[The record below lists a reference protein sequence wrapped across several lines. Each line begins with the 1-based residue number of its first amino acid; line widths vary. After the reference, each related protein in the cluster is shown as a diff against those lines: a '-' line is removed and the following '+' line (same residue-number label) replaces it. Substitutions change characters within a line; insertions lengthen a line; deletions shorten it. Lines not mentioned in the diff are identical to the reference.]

1 MLLGMGNTEHPWPAI
16 LRLVAHQLRLPTSLI
31 AGYLEMLGS
40 DEIQGD
46 PVRRRAILAQMR
58 QSIRELNRLALQL
71 QEASRSASGALPIR
85 KRRIAIDSLIEEA
98 RQAAIPLCEYRNVEL
113 HVQGPAMSGDGWVV
127 GDPYYL
133 KMCLVNLI
141 DNAAKYGK
149 PRGQVSLATRP
160 LGELVEMRVL
170 DEGAGL
176 GPNAARLFAPFV
188 REPRGGEGIDEGM
201 GLGLALVKIIVEAH
215 GGSMTW
221 SSERPS
227 YVGFRLPLSAN

>member
-1 MLLGMGNTEHPWPAI
+1 MVLAMASTEHPWPSI
-16 LRLVAHQLRLPTSLI
+16 LRLVAHQLRLPTGLT
-31 AGYLEMLGS
+31 AGYLDMLAS
-40 DEIQGD
+40 DEIQKD
-46 PVRRRAILAQMR
+46 PERRRAIVAQMR
-58 QSIRELNRLALQL
+58 ESIRELNRLARQL
-71 QEASRSASGALPIR
+71 EEASRSASGALPIR
-85 KRRIAIDSLIEEA
+85 KRRIAVDSLIDEA
-98 RQAAIPLCEYRNVEL
+98 WQAAVPLCEYRNVEL
-113 HVQGPAMSGDGWVV
+113 QSHPPALPGDGWVV

-149 PRGQVSLATRP
+149 PRGQVSIAARQ

-176 GPNAARLFAPFV
+176 GPNADGLFAPFV
-188 REPRGGEGIDEGM
+188 RQPGDEGAGEGM
-201 GLGLALVKIIVEAH
+201 GLGLTLVKAIVEAH

-227 YVGFRLPLSAN
+227 YVGFKLPLSAN